1 MNVAVFPGSFDPITL
16 GHVEVIKR
24 VLPLF
29 DQVIVAIGIN
39 NSKKSLFSEE
49 QRLEWIN
56 AVFAH
61 EPKVK
66 TATFHGLTV
75 DYCKNIGA
83 KFIVRGL
90 RSASD
95 FEYEKT
101 IAQLNFVLGGDIETI
116 FMISRPVYSHISSTI
131 VKEIIRV
138 NGDVSA
144 FVPGEVKLYNPA
156 TGLGQSH

>member
-1 MNVAVFPGSFDPITL
+1 MKIAVFPGSFDPITL
-16 GHVEVIKR
+16 GHVEVVKR

-29 DQVIVAIGIN
+29 DQVIIAIGIN
-39 NSKKSLFSEE
+39 NSKKSLFAAE

-56 AVFAH
+56 AVFAK
-61 EPKVK
+61 ESKIK
-66 TATFHGLTV
+66 TATFNGLTV
-75 DYCKNIGA
+75 DYCKSIGA

-101 IAQLNFVLGGDIETI
+101 IAQLNFVLGGDIETL

-144 FVPGEVKLYNPA
+144 FVPPEVKLYNPA
-156 TGLGQSH
+156 TGLGQAH

>member
-1 MNVAVFPGSFDPITL
+1 MKIAVFPGSFDPITL

-29 DQVIVAIGIN
+29 DQVIIAIGIN
-39 NSKKSLFSEE
+39 NSKKSLFSVD
-49 QRLEWIN
+49 QRLAWIN
-56 AVFAH
+56 AVFAN

-66 TATFHGLTV
+66 TDTFNGLTV
-75 DYCKNIGA
+75 DFCKSVDA

-101 IAQLNFVLGGDIETI
+101 IAQLNFVLGGDIETL

-144 FVPGEVKLYNPA
+144 FVPSEVELYIPK
-156 TGLGQSH
+156 TEQV